1 MTQRTDRLDEL
12 LRQEIGGIL
21 AREVKDPRVGFATVT
36 KVETTAD
43 LRHAAVWV
51 SVIGQKGERVQT
63 IAALEHVMHFV
74 RRELG
79 TRLRLRRI
87 PDLHVRLDESGERG
101 TRLLHLIEELGAGHE
116 VPLDDD
122 AQVGESLPT
131 PVSRLP
137 HQGDALDE
145 PPSAVEPYATTPRP
159 RGPRGR
165 RIPGAKPH
173 RAADR
178 RGSGKPRP

>member
-36 KVETTAD
+36 RVETTAD
-43 LRHAAVWV
+43 LSHATVWV

-63 IAALEHVMHFV
+63 VAALEHVMHFV

-79 TRLRLRRI
+79 ARLRLRRI
-87 PDLHVRLDESGERG
+87 PDLHVRLDDSGERG
-101 TRLLHLIEELGAGHE
+101 TRLLHLIEELEAGHE
-116 VPLDDD
+116 VPLDDE
-122 AQVGESLPT
+122 APVGESLPT

-137 HQGDALDE
+137 HQGDTPEE
-145 PPSAVEPYATTPRP
+145 PPSAAEPPTLVRRP

-165 RIPGAKPH
+165 RTAGVTPH
-173 RAADR
+173 RAGAP
-178 RGSGKPRP
+178 RGSRKPKR